1 MNKRCNKCGNIHIEN
16 RDCKNDQAKFEC
28 KICGH
33 KDNADINASKNI
45 AMPYIDKIIETYIKD
60 NKLKKAVWLP

>member
-33 KDNADINASKNI
+33 KDNADVNASKNI
-45 AMPYIDKIIETYIKD
+45 AIPYIDKIIETYLKD
-60 NKLKKAVWLP
+60 NKLKKAV